1 MTQKACWARHFE
13 KLFMETFFNNKLYLG
28 NVKILFVML
37 YKKQVLKQL
46 KTENQTC
53 PLFSY
58 EKRLNHFWRKKKSFA
73 AAKQAQCVRKKSKAK
88 IKN

>member
-37 YKKQVLKQL
+37 
-46 KTENQTC
+46 
-53 PLFSY
+53 
-58 EKRLNHFWRKKKSFA
+58 
-73 AAKQAQCVRKKSKAK
+73 
-88 IKN
+88 